1 MSTVESNPHAAMRDL
16 QTAVPWTAVRLDD
29 PFWAPRVRVVRERT
43 LPALYRQCLDSGRID
58 ALRLGW
64 LPGQRPVPHRF
75 WDSDIAKFIEAC
87 SYSLALH
94 PDAWLESRVEE
105 IVDLLGSAQQS
116 DGYLNTY
123 MTQVEPQN
131 RWTDLRDGHE
141 LYCAGHLIEAGVAH
155 FAATGRRDLLDVV
168 ARYADY
174 IASVFGRGPGHKR
187 GYCGHPEIE
196 LALVRLY
203 RATGERRFLDLSWYF
218 VDERGREPYYF
229 DSEASERTRPRASDS
244 YYRRHGLSGLELR
257 RYNQSHAPVRD
268 QTDVVGHAVRAMY
281 LCSAMADLARETSD
295 ETMFEACDRLWRH
308 LVSRRMYITGGIG
321 SSAHNEGFTTD
332 FDLPNDTAYAESCAA
347 VGLVFWAH
355 RMLQLT
361 GDGRYADAMENVLY
375 NAVAA
380 AMSLDGDHFFYANPL
395 ASDGR
400 AHRQPWFRVACCPP
414 NVARLMTSLGQYIY
428 SVGVGGSHLAI
439 HLYVRGQAQLE
450 VAGQRLCIRQTHDYP
465 WDGHI
470 RFELQ
475 MDRPAE
481 FGLWVRLPGWS
492 RGASL
497 FVNDEVVDI
506 QRIVHN
512 GYARLERTWT
522 SGDEV
527 RLELGMPAERMY
539 AHPAVAADAGRV
551 ALRRG
556 PLVYCVEQVD
566 HAVPLNS
573 VVMPEHAELCASF
586 DANLLGGVT
595 VIRADALAS
604 DGNWDHQLY
613 RETPPG
619 VRPTPLVAVPYAV
632 WDNRTEGDMQVW
644 IRDAPN
650 A

>member
-1 MSTVESNPHAAMRDL
+1 MSTVASNPPAAVRSL
-16 QTAVPWTAVRLDD
+16 EAAVPWTAVRLDD
-29 PFWAPRVRVVRERT
+29 PFWAPRVRIVRGRT

-64 LPGQRPVPHRF
+64 QPGQRPVPHRF
-75 WDSDIAKFIEAC
+75 WDSDIAKVVEAC
-87 SYSLALH
+87 SYSLATH
-94 PDAWLESRVEE
+94 PDGWLESRVEE
-105 IVDLLGSAQQS
+105 MVALLRSAQQP
-116 DGYLNTY
+116 DGYLNTF
-123 MTQVEPQN
+123 MTQVEPAN

-155 FAATGRRDLLDVV
+155 FQATGRRDLLDVV
-168 ARYADY
+168 SRYADY
-174 IASVFGRGPGHKR
+174 IATVFGREPGQIR

-203 RATGERRFLDLSWYF
+203 RATGQRRYLDLSSYF

-229 DSEASERTRPRASDS
+229 DLEATGRSKPRASDS
-244 YYRRHGLSGLELR
+244 YYRRHGLSGAKLR
-257 RYNQSHAPVRD
+257 RYNQSHAPVRE

-281 LCSAMADLARETSD
+281 LYSAMADLAREASD
-295 ETMFEACDRLWRH
+295 DSLLQACDRLWQH
-308 LVSRRMYITGGIG
+308 LVARRMYITGGIG
-321 SSAHNEGFTTD
+321 SSAHNEGFTGD

-395 ASDGR
+395 ASDGQ

-428 SVGVGGSHLAI
+428 SVGEKHLAV
-439 HLYVRGQAQLE
+439 HLYMQGEAQIEL
-450 VAGQRLCIRQTHDYP
+450 AGQRFCIRQTHDYP
-465 WDGHI
+465 WDNHI
-470 RFELQ
+470 RLEVQ
-475 MDRPAE
+475 IDRPTR
-481 FGLWVRLPGWS
+481 FGVWLRVPRWS
-492 RGASL
+492 RGTKL
-497 FVNDEVVDI
+497 RVNGEPVDLEGVE
-506 QRIVHN
+506 RH
-512 GYARLERTWT
+512 GYARLERTWA

-551 ALRRG
+551 AVRRG
-556 PLVYCVEQVD
+556 PIVYCVEQAD
-566 HAVPLNS
+566 QSVPVNGMVL
-573 VVMPEHAELCASF
+573 PRQAELCPSF
-586 DANLLGGVT
+586 DVEKLGGVT

-604 DGNWDHQLY
+604 DVPSDQALY
-613 RETPPG
+613 QATPPSM
-619 VRPTPLVAVPYAV
+619 RPTSLLAMPYAV
-632 WDNRTEGDMQVW
+632 WDNRSAGPMQAW